1 MKYLFLFFCVSF
13 FAQTKIFEIRDEENN
28 QPIFAARINIDGLI
42 YYTNDDG
49 KVILPV
55 DKKALITAKNFDD
68 VNIYLSQQNNGI
80 IKLVLK
86 YNEIEEIILRPIK
99 VKPIFENLLKYYNKY
114 YGVEPTIYGI
124 QMKQKAK
131 ESNNLNNLFVSDL
144 NLWVYDGEYHFNSK
158 LYSFAQMSINK
169 VEYYQTRKND
179 IDYRFN
185 NDLNI
190 KPEQFIQKL
199 FFNSQIAG
207 IVNDFKDIKIN
218 ANIVFEDKNKK
229 KIKFHTALNE
239 KYGYDCEG
247 EFILSNEDNMIVYF
261 ELYINQAKTIS
272 QKVNRKK
279 EKYLTKTNF
288 VSLIYDFYKKDGKYI
303 PTRYEAKGSG
313 VNIYKGEETPFDFS
327 QEIIYKSTTKGD
339 KKGLENKI
347 DLSKPLTDNIPI
359 NEIKDTKTLLST
371 EEQKFVDEP

>member
-80 IKLVLK
+80 IKLAPK

-303 PTRYEAKGSG
+303 PTRYEAK
-313 VNIYKGEETPFDFS
+313 
-327 QEIIYKSTTKGD
+327 
-339 KKGLENKI
+339 
-347 DLSKPLTDNIPI
+347 
-359 NEIKDTKTLLST
+359 
-371 EEQKFVDEP
+371 

>member
-80 IKLVLK
+80 IKLAPK

-169 VEYYQTRKND
+169 VEY
-179 IDYRFN
+179 
-185 NDLNI
+185 
-190 KPEQFIQKL
+190 
-199 FFNSQIAG
+199 
-207 IVNDFKDIKIN
+207 VNR
-218 ANIVFEDKNKK
+218 
-229 KIKFHTALNE
+229 
-239 KYGYDCEG
+239 
-247 EFILSNEDNMIVYF
+247 
-261 ELYINQAKTIS
+261 Q
-272 QKVNRKK
+272 QKV
-279 EKYLTKTNF
+279 
-288 VSLIYDFYKKDGKYI
+288 
-303 PTRYEAKGSG
+303 
-313 VNIYKGEETPFDFS
+313 
-327 QEIIYKSTTKGD
+327 
-339 KKGLENKI
+339 
-347 DLSKPLTDNIPI
+347 
-359 NEIKDTKTLLST
+359 DTI
-371 EEQKFVDEP
+371 